1 MMSEY
6 DIEQVEKEKKIQLED
21 IDNFHKKFADEL
33 SKIDRKEVSTNV
45 RIAYKKSFKM
55 KMKDFFNKFINV
67 IK

>member
-6 DIEQVEKEKKIQLED
+6 DMAQVEKEKKIQLED

-33 SKIDRKEVSTNV
+33 SKIDRKKISTNV

>member
-6 DIEQVEKEKKIQLED
+6 DMAQVENEKKIQLED

-33 SKIDRKEVSTNV
+33 SKIDRKKISTNV